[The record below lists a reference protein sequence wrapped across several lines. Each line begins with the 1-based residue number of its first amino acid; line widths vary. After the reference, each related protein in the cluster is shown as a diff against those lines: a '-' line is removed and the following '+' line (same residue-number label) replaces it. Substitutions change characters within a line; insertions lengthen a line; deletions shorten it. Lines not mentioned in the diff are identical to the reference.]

1 MASNFTPQQ
10 IKELIEESKSAEHYP
25 KSVFHELDGEMLDE
39 RRLLATKAQRILDR
53 YFKKHP
59 EDSIENYL

>member
-1 MASNFTPQQ
+1 MELNFTPQQ

-25 KSVFHELDGEMLDE
+25 ESAFYELDGEMFDG
-39 RRLLATKAQRILDR
+39 RRLLATKAKRILDE
-53 YFKKHP
+53 YFKRHP